1 MTPEL
6 TWESVE
12 ATGPIPG
19 KPDTVDSPKGSISPS
34 GGAGKLDMRDHLDL
48 KSTQVNARW
57 TDWSREGEMTFWMKN
72 EVSVKHRSRAV
83 GIGHS
88 APSSSGQS

>member
-19 KPDTVDSPKGSISPS
+19 KPDTVDSPKGSVLPS
-34 GGAGKLDMRDHLDL
+34 GGPGKLDLRDHLDL

-57 TDWSREGEMTFWMKN
+57 T
-72 EVSVKHRSRAV
+72 
-83 GIGHS
+83 
-88 APSSSGQS
+88 GQGRRNDLPDEA